1 MTSMASHRSQ
11 KAFEAQLESR
21 LQPAV
26 VRHVL
31 TAVSSE
37 VKTLMPITCGKDT
50 LAAHPGSLLALLVYH
65 YAQGVLASHDIECV
79 LRTDP
84 RLRLLCRDEF
94 PDWRQLRRFRRL
106 NHGVVSNCL
115 ARVLSEEPTLK
126 ANSSPDA
133 EQRLSEA
140 AVLDE
145 LFADE

>member
-1 MTSMASHRSQ
+1 MNSTASEGGS
-11 KAFEAQLESR
+11 KASGGQSESR
-21 LQPAV
+21 LQPTI

-37 VKTLMPITCGKDT
+37 IAPLMPITGGT
-50 LAAHPGSLLALLVYH
+50 TSLAARPRSVLALLVYH
-65 YAQGVLASHDIECV
+65 YAQGVLGSHDIECV

-84 RLRLLCRDEF
+84 RLRLLCSDEF

-115 ARVLSEEPTLK
+115 ARVLSDESVL
-126 ANSSPDA
+126 AADSSADA

-140 AVLDE
+140 AILDE
-145 LFADE
+145 IFADE

>member
-1 MTSMASHRSQ
+1 
-11 KAFEAQLESR
+11 
-21 LQPAV
+21 
-26 VRHVL
+26 
-31 TAVSSE
+31 
-37 VKTLMPITCGKDT
+37 MPITGGT
-50 LAAHPGSLLALLVYH
+50 TSLAAHPRSVLALLVYH
-65 YAQGVLASHDIECV
+65 YAQGVFASHEIECV

-115 ARVLSEEPTLK
+115 AQVLSEESVS
-126 ANSSPDA
+126 AVNSSADA